1 MRRFLLLF
9 SVFSA
14 TFFLNSCK
22 SFSLTGVNAVAVAES
37 SVKNLYFSSKE
48 TDYVYKGKIE
58 IYGNNISGLLI
69 LKKIT
74 DTDHRMVMTTD
85 FGNKLLD
92 FEISDTNF
100 KINYVTPDMD
110 REMVKKFLEKDFR
123 ILLKENFE
131 VSQQHESMLEKI
143 YTSQKDKESFY
154 LFFNKETGILQ
165 KMIYTENGKEK
176 INFKFEGKTAIF
188 ADRIELIHQDIKLK
202 ITLNAIND

>member
-1 MRRFLLLF
+1 MRL
-9 SVFSA
+9 
-14 TFFLNSCK
+14 FLNSCK

-48 TDYVYKGKIE
+48 TDYVYKGQIE

-131 VSQQHESMLEKI
+131 VSQQHESTLEKI